1 QRYHEVVLAT
11 NSLIHHKRILR
22 AKRKDHGGAKG
33 KPLKIIRYHVNYP
46 ELFFLKADYSAGILL
61 A

>member
-1 QRYHEVVLAT
+1 MVVLAA

-22 AKRKDHGGAKG
+22 AKRKDHVAAPGQTA
-33 KPLKIIRYHVNYP
+33 KIIRYRVNYP

-61 A
+61 LGN